1 MNSPFLLSVLLQ
13 SSGSQLFGINII
25 NTDDFYTLLIRF
37 VISTAMIIGIIRY
50 LYYPT
55 TLRKDYLFTFILLGV
70 LIFFMCNLLANVK
83 LQLGFALGLFAVFGI
98 IRYRTNPIPIKEMSY
113 LFLVITIAVI
123 NAVSS
128 KKVSYV
134 ELTFSNASILLI
146 TLILEKGL
154 FLRHLSQRQ
163 IIYEKI
169 DLIKPQKRDELIEDL
184 INRTGLDIKKVEIG
198 KVDFLKDVAWITIHY
213 NGGINEHN
221 ENQSQNGNYQD
232 DDD

>member
-1 MNSPFLLSVLLQ
+1 MNSPHFGSILLQ
-13 SSGSQLFGINII
+13 VAGQQLFGIDLI

-37 VISTAMIIGIIRY
+37 GLSIVMIVGIIRY

-55 TLRKDYLFTFILLGV
+55 TYRKDYLFTFILIGV

-98 IRYRTNPIPIKEMSY
+98 IRYRTNPIPIKEMTY
-113 LFLVITIAVI
+113 LFLVITISVI

-128 KKVSYV
+128 KKVSYT
-134 ELTFSNASILLI
+134 ELFFSNASILLI

-154 FLRHLSQRQ
+154 FVRHLSQRQ

-169 DLIKPQKRDELIEDL
+169 ELIKPHLKNELLQDL

-213 NGGINEHN
+213 TGEINDQHVTQ
-221 ENQSQNGNYQD
+221 ENNDND